1 MSATVIKYTKYK
13 KQWNQIDINRKW
25 ELFQR
30 KSKLLHIDLK
40 TKKST
45 VILFALPSLI
55 IPNKNWI
62 KEVNRVEFE
71 LMLTIT
77 LN

>member
-30 KSKLLHIDLK
+30 KGKLLHINLK

-45 VILFALPSLI
+45 VILFALI
-55 IPNKNWI
+55 IHSKNWI
-62 KEVNRVEFE
+62 KEVNGVEFE